1 MSFSY
6 LLENFYFK
14 YKIETK
20 LLNDSAALE
29 VQTFLSRI
37 SWFIVSNGLGESL
50 RTVLAKIISMIDGL
64 NIERNNVEWQN
75 KQLFVMRQCSQ
86 QLQKD
91 GIL

>member
-20 LLNDSAALE
+20 LLNDSAVLE
-29 VQTFLSRI
+29 VQIFLSRI

-50 RTVLAKIISMIDGL
+50 RTVSVNRPNQNLSIIKYLL
-64 NIERNNVEWQN
+64 NGSCENHIH
-75 KQLFVMRQCSQ
+75 
-86 QLQKD
+86 D
-91 GIL
+91 